1 MQDAALFYTKI
12 AKSPNFDIP
21 NEFVLATIHRAENTD
36 DLSRLKAIFEAYEEI
51 AKEIPIILPLHPRTA
66 NILEREG
73 MHADNVKII
82 EPVGYLEMVYLLE
95 HCKLVMTDSGGLQK
109 EAFFFKKPCIT
120 LRDETEWVELVS
132 NGFNTIVG
140 ADKSKILE
148 AFKNQKYNLN
158 FDINLYGNGA
168 ASGNIIK
175 ALKKA

>member
-1 MQDAALFYTKI
+1 M
-12 AKSPNFDIP
+12 
-21 NEFVLATIHRAENTD
+21 
-36 DLSRLKAIFEAYEEI
+36 
-51 AKEIPIILPLHPRTA
+51 PIILPLHPRTA
-66 NILEREG
+66 NILKREG
-73 MHADNVKII
+73 MSAKNVKII

-140 ADKSKILE
+140 ADKTRILN
-148 AFKNQKYNLN
+148 AFKNQKYDMN
-158 FDINLYGNGA
+158 FDIDLYGNGA
-168 ASGNIIK
+168 ASANIIN